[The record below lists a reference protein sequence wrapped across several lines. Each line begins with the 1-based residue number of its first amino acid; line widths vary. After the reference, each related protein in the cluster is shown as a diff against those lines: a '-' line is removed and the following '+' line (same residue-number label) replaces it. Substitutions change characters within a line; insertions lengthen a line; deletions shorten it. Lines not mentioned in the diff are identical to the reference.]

1 MGRRDSS
8 PPKQDVPLA
17 WNVRYRRGSRLG
29 LRQGRVQAPRQL
41 RQAEFPQPPHQ
52 GSHVEG
58 KFEEYKP
65 TRSDLPELGGERRER
80 REEEE
85 TLDGSCKE
93 GGCGEGHDGGDRGE
107 GVSCGDEK
115 RWVRWII
122 ITSIRSNISGV

>member
-58 KFEEYKP
+58 KFEEYKSLHSSVDANSK
-65 TRSDLPELGGERRER
+65 RFARAWRR
-80 REEEE
+80 
-85 TLDGSCKE
+85 TTGKE
-93 GGCGEGHDGGDRGE
+93 GRRRNPRRQLQRRRLRRRPR
-107 GVSCGDEK
+107 
-115 RWVRWII
+115 RW
-122 ITSIRSNISGV
+122 